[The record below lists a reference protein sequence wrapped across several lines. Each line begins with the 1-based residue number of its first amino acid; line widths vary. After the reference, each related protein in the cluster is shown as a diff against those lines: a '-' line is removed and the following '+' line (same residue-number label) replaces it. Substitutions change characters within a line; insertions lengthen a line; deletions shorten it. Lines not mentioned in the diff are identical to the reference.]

1 MREKNGDS
9 MHKLKRAAAV
19 AAMVGGISL
28 VGGGVASA
36 GGYDDPY
43 PHPVVIGNLQNV
55 ECEQAFEGDGTLVDT
70 GGGDLTGDTQA
81 VQGNFCTVAGSI
93 ED

>member
-1 MREKNGDS
+1 MCEKNGDS

-43 PHPVVIGNLQNV
+43 PVIIGNLQKV
-55 ECEQAFEGDGTLVDT
+55 DCEQAFEGGGPLLDT
-70 GGGDLTGDTQA
+70 GGGALTGDTEVVQA
-81 VQGNFCTVAGSI
+81 NACTVAGSI